1 MTINIFY
8 APFLLF
14 FYKPKKRTSQI
25 DPKMIYTVNKDTPII
40 INCINKE
47 QERIKNL
54 MFEEFRHLLK

>member
-1 MTINIFY
+1 MFV
-8 APFLLF
+8 
-14 FYKPKKRTSQI
+14 YKPKKRTSQI

-40 INCINKE
+40 IKVVNKE